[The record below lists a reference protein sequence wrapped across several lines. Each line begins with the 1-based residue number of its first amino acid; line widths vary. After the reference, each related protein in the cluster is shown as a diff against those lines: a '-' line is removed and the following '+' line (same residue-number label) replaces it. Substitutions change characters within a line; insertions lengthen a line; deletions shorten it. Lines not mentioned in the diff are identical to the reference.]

1 MRWHDILMDIS
12 ELRNRVVG
20 KKTVEDT
27 ILDGILSRS
36 ITEILDLRARR
47 DDLLRSNN
55 TFEQRA
61 RNAERELRE
70 VHKVNERILSLYM
83 ALLGDSAPPI
93 IARPLA
99 EYHEGMGDV
108 LWWKFPITEPPY
120 VGTPNDLGFD
130 VRVDVE
136 IRTASTYQGS
146 ARRDGE
152 NMATDPATRRFMV
165 GGWPGYHTH
174 FTTIPL
180 PVTPEKV

>member
-120 VGTPNDLGFD
+120 VGSPLDLGFS
-130 VRVDVE
+130 VAIQSE
-136 IRTASTYQGS
+136 IMAGTATESGIHVLS
-146 ARRDGE
+146 E
-152 NMATDPATRRFMV
+152 TRQVNV

-180 PVTPEKV
+180 PVALEK